1 MAASPRPNAVIFDFG
16 GVLVDWDPRYL
27 YRTLFAGDES
37 AMEQFLADVVTPA
50 WNLEQDRG
58 RSFDEAIEVLVA
70 EHPQHEPMI
79 RAFRDRWIETIG
91 GAHEDTVAILA
102 ELRAAGVRLFGL
114 TNWSAETFPH
124 ALERF
129 PFFAWFEDIVVS
141 GQVRLVKPDPAI
153 FRILLDRHNLEPRRT
168 VFVDD
173 SKANADAAAALGL
186 HGIHFQGAGDFRRR
200 LVELG
205 LLRAEAP
212 GTSA

>member
-1 MAASPRPNAVIFDFG
+1 MPESARPTAVIFDFG

-27 YRTLFAGDES
+27 YRTLFAGDKV
-37 AMEQFLADVVTPA
+37 AMERFLAEVVTPA

-58 RSFDEAIEVLVA
+58 RSFDDAVAVLVA
-70 EHPQHEPMI
+70 EHPDQAPMI
-79 RAFRDRWIETIG
+79 HAFRDRWIETIG

-102 ELRAAGVRLFGL
+102 ELRDAAVRLFGL

-129 PFFAWFEDIVVS
+129 PFFSWFEDIVVS

-153 FRILLDRHNLEPRRT
+153 FRILLDRHGLEPSRT

-173 SKANADAAAALGL
+173 SRANAEAAAALGL
-186 HGIHFQGAGDFRRR
+186 HAIHFQGAEDLRVR
-200 LVELG
+200 LVGLG
-205 LLRAEAP
+205 LLPAAP
-212 GTSA
+212 SRT